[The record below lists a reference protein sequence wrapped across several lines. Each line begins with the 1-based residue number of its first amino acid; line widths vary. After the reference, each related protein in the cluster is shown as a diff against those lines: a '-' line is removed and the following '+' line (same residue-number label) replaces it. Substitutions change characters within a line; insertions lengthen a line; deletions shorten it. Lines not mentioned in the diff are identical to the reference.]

1 MQMSIEERMD
11 LEAACDRLTEKQ
23 RQALYL
29 VCYNG
34 YTQEQA
40 AATLGIQ
47 QSAVSGLLSRAMN
60 RIRDGIDAEI
70 R

>member
-1 MQMSIEERMD
+1 MSIEERMD
-11 LEAACDRLTEKQ
+11 LEAACERLTEKQ

-29 VCYNG
+29 VCYLS
-34 YTQEQA
+34 YTQEEA

-47 QSAVSGLLSRAMN
+47 QAAVSGLLSRAMN